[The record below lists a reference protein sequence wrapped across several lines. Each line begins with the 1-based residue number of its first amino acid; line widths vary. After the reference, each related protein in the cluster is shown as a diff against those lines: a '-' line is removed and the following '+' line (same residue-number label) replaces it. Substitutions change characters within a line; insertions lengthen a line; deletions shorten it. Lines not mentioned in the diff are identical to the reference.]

1 MHTNDPARRRGPSQ
15 SSARTSAGVGSAR
28 RPTYAAHCMDSLA
41 DRTRP
46 TEEQTES
53 SNLRLIR
60 GAFEVSESEG
70 FMAGL
75 EAILKFAR
83 EDCKF
88 RPYIASGHIISGHD
102 AIRAFYR
109 AAMNAGTDMRLRGSS
124 FHEEGDSVI
133 VRGTMRVGR
142 PSGGFSES
150 QITWTYRFRD
160 GRLAEASWSP
170 RRPA

>member
-1 MHTNDPARRRGPSQ
+1 
-15 SSARTSAGVGSAR
+15 
-28 RPTYAAHCMDSLA
+28 MDSLV
-41 DRTRP
+41 DRTQP
-46 TEEQTES
+46 TEGQADS

-60 GAFEVSESEG
+60 SAFDVSMSQG

-75 EAILKFAR
+75 EALLEFAR
-83 EDCKF
+83 EDCEF
-88 RPYIASGHIISGHD
+88 RPYIASGHIITGHD

-109 AAMNAGTDMRLRGSS
+109 AATTAGTEMRLRASS

-133 VRGTMRVGR
+133 VHGSMRVGR

-150 QITWTYRFRD
+150 QISWTYTFRD

-170 RRPA
+170 RGAA